1 MTSFSTK
8 NPIALLAIALTSLL
22 FACKPKTAKQ
32 ESLEIPFFTK
42 TNAKGEG
49 DFAGMKFDRIEHNF
63 GKVEAGTVV
72 KCSFKFTNT
81 GTKPLIISEVAPQC
95 GCTTTN
101 FPKAPIAVN
110 QTGEILL
117 ELDTKDK
124 KGAIEKNARIVA
136 NIEGGLLFLFMR
148 GEVLSDELIGVPPG
162 SPR

>member
-1 MTSFSTK
+1 MKLFST
-8 NPIALLAIALTSLL
+8 NNYIILLTIALTSSI
-22 FACKPKTAKQ
+22 FACKPQTAKQ
-32 ESLEIPFFTK
+32 TSLEIPFFTK
-42 TNAKGEG
+42 KEAKNEG
-49 DFAGMKFDRIEHNF
+49 DFAGMEFEKIEYNF
-63 GKVEAGTVV
+63 GKVEAGTIV
-72 KCSFKFTNT
+72 KCSFKFKNT

-101 FPKAPIAVN
+101 FPKEPIAVN

-124 KGAIEKNARIVA
+124 KGAIEKNARVVA

-148 GEVLSDELIGVPPG
+148 GDVESDELIGVPPG

>member
-1 MTSFSTK
+1 MTLFST
-8 NPIALLAIALTSLL
+8 NSHIILVAIALTFAV
-22 FACKPKTAKQ
+22 FACKPKTVKQ
-32 ESLEIPFFTK
+32 ESLEVPFFTK
-42 TNAKGEG
+42 TVAQNEG
-49 DFAGMKFDRIEHNF
+49 DFAGMEFDKIEHNF

-72 KCSFKFTNT
+72 KYSFKFKNI

-101 FPKAPIAVN
+101 FPKEPIAVN

-148 GEVLSDELIGVPPG
+148 GEVLSDELIGVPQG
-162 SPR
+162 LPR